1 MVIERVERSG
11 NNVYWAL
18 HPGDGVSLHWSY
30 YDPEGGEHAWG
41 GYSMSATDED
51 GGGWCERSTE
61 YRTLLDYPWDT
72 VTIVLTSNRS
82 TEFAQPIQIPIK

>member
-1 MVIERVERSG
+1 
-11 NNVYWAL
+11 
-18 HPGDGVSLHWSY
+18 
-30 YDPEGGEHAWG
+30 
-41 GYSMSATDED
+41 MSATDED
-51 GGGWCERSTE
+51 GDGWCERSTE